1 MWYEIKMRQYRDKTT
16 GQPMNSPIYPQK
28 PKEMTDKVI
37 TIDVPEG
44 YEIDKD
50 KSTFEKIVFKSLN
63 VCKNPLPKMW
73 ADLYSINGYYVDTFA
88 QVYSYEFTLA
98 VNGNRN
104 VWPSKAEA
112 YAALALAQLCQLR
125 DRYNDGWKPD
135 WENGDEYKH
144 VIFISGEHIC
154 PAMQCLAR
162 SVLAFKTIEL
172 RDEFLD
178 NFRDLIEKAK
188 PLL

>member
-1 MWYEIKMRQYRDKTT
+1 MWYEIKMRQYRDKIT

-28 PKEMTDKVI
+28 PKHMTDKVI

-73 ADLYSINGYYVDTFA
+73 ERLNNIEGYWVDDDCRIMSADCLVDT
-88 QVYSYEFTLA
+88 S
-98 VNGNRN
+98 NRN
-104 VWPSKAEA
+104 VWPTREEAEA
-112 YAALALAQLCQLR
+112 SIALAQLCQLR
-125 DRYNDGWKPD
+125 DRYNDGWRPD
-135 WENGDEYKH
+135 WTRDDYKYIIYCSNDKPRANTCSA
-144 VIFISGEHIC
+144 VN
-154 PAMQCLAR
+154 
-162 SVLAFKTIEL
+162 SVLAFKSREL
-172 RDEFLD
+172 CDEFLS